1 MNSVE
6 LYNQISHKSAEIIT
20 KRYSSSFSLGI
31 KLLAKRIQNPIYSIY
46 GYVRLADEIVDTF
59 HDQDKKL
66 LLEEFRLETLKSL
79 DRKFSVNPIIHAF
92 QRVVDTYN
100 IPHQLIFD
108 FLTSMRMDLEGKAY
122 DEELYKSYIYGSAE
136 VVGLMCLHVFSDG
149 ENDKFEELE
158 PYARSLGAAF
168 QKVNFLRDFKDDYEK
183 RGRVYFPG
191 VDFEHFSEE
200 GKKQI
205 EQDIEKDF
213 HNALIGIKKLPR
225 DSRLGV
231 FLAYQ
236 YYRKLT
242 QKIVDESAV
251 SLQNKRIRISNSRK
265 IFILVKSYIRHN
277 LNWY

>member
-66 LLEEFRLETLKSL
+66 LLEEFRLETIKSL

-92 QRVVDTYN
+92 QQVVDTYN

>member
-31 KLLAKRIQNPIYSIY
+31 KFLAKRIQNPIYSIY

-66 LLEEFRLETLKSL
+66 LLEEFRLETIKSL

-92 QRVVDTYN
+92 QQVVDTYN

>member
-92 QRVVDTYN
+92 QQVVDTYN

-265 IFILVKSYIRHN
+265 IFILVKSYIRYN

>member
-92 QRVVDTYN
+92 QQVVDTYN

-191 VDFEHFSEE
+191 IDFEHFSEE

>member
-92 QRVVDTYN
+92 QQVVDTYN

-168 QKVNFLRDFKDDYEK
+168 QKVNFLRDFK
-183 RGRVYFPG
+183 
-191 VDFEHFSEE
+191 
-200 GKKQI
+200 
-205 EQDIEKDF
+205 
-213 HNALIGIKKLPR
+213 
-225 DSRLGV
+225 
-231 FLAYQ
+231 
-236 YYRKLT
+236 
-242 QKIVDESAV
+242 
-251 SLQNKRIRISNSRK
+251 
-265 IFILVKSYIRHN
+265 
-277 LNWY
+277 

>member
-66 LLEEFRLETLKSL
+66 LLEEFRLETIKSL

-92 QRVVDTYN
+92 QQVVDTYN

-265 IFILVKSYIRHN
+265 IFILVKSYIRYN